1 MDLCTFFLV
10 IAVLSEHNAGSPIS
24 LTLWHLYKGGTP
36 PSRSLLISLPVIRLV
51 SMLLI
56 DDGFIGT
63 PGALS
68 IVSCHLTAIGGLVE
82 REIK

>member
-1 MDLCTFFLV
+1 MDWCLVFFFSNCCSV
-10 IAVLSEHNAGSPIS
+10 SYAGSPIS

-36 PSRSLLISLPVIRLV
+36 PKSLLISLPVTRLV

>member
-1 MDLCTFFLV
+1 MDLCTFFWV
-10 IAVLSEHNAGSPIS
+10 IAVLSEYNAGSPIS

-36 PSRSLLISLPVIRLV
+36 PKSLLISLPVIRLV

>member
-1 MDLCTFFLV
+1 MKVKVAGLLD
-10 IAVLSEHNAGSPIS
+10 NALKLFSI
-24 LTLWHLYKGGTP
+24 Y
-36 PSRSLLISLPVIRLV
+36 
-51 SMLLI
+51 I